1 MQHHLRIF
9 LLEWTEIIK
18 EIHSQTLG
26 REAERQ
32 RNRQTERQRQ
42 TDRVGEKDR
51 NTDRQG
57 DTETETEKV

>member
-32 RNRQTERQRQ
+32 RQ